1 MLIFINADQAYQHWI
16 SHHHPGFVLDGRH
29 GVVPRDFV
37 LHRAT
42 CSAVKLPP
50 DHRVHCTT
58 AGRFKA
64 CSLEVDE
71 LQSWALEQTCK
82 VAIDCEQCQPSA
94 HAANDS
100 PPPIHITK
108 LAAQVLDYILESAAI
123 HLDNEPLPY
132 RLTIG
137 DVAACF
143 AKTPGQLAASL
154 SQLAAGGWIEV
165 AGKSPKNAAF
175 GIRQAV
181 FPTVAALKTLPAFHE
196 TSDGEL
202 ANELNKL
209 KVR

>member
-1 MLIFINADQAYQHWI
+1 M
-16 SHHHPGFVLDGRH
+16 
-29 GVVPRDFV
+29 

-42 CSAVKLPP
+42 CPTVKLSH

-64 CSLEVDE
+64 CSLDVDE
-71 LQSWALEQTCK
+71 LQSWALEQTGK
-82 VAIDCEQCQPSA
+82 VAIDCEQCQPSKKSA
-94 HAANDS
+94 DDS

-132 RLTIG
+132 RLTVG

-143 AKTPGQLAASL
+143 AKTPGQLAATL
-154 SQLAAGGWIEV
+154 SQLTEGGWIEV

-181 FPTVAALKTLPAFHE
+181 FPTVATLRTLPAFHE
-196 TSDGEL
+196 TSDVEL
-202 ANELNKL
+202 AHELNKL
-209 KVR
+209 KER